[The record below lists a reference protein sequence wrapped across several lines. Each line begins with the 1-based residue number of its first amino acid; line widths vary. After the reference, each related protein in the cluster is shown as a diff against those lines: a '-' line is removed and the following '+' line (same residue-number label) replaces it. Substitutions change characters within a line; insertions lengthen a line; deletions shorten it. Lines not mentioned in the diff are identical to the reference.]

1 MGTVLSLFPAR
12 IAFVKP
18 DGTLTPEAYRALQT
32 LLVRVGGPTGPSMD
46 DGALLAI
53 FAAPVDSAGESL
65 ELAGCGS
72 DVAETRKYAAEMD
85 VRYLFAP
92 ATTVP
97 WDRPGEV
104 GLRTPNSGAFTTL
117 SAGGGP
123 TAGTVMAP
131 SFYLAADTTTGFY
144 RIGANNWGFGVA
156 GAKLVDLKA
165 ALVAITGGLSVS
177 AQITSTAAV
186 GTAPLVVASTTQ
198 VPNLYVARATLADA
212 ATTLTSPNAYPAAA
226 TDLPT
231 VIALANALRA
241 AAVAKGL

>member
-53 FAAPVDSAGESL
+53 FAAPVAAAAESL
-65 ELAGCGS
+65 EMAGCA
-72 DVAETRKYAAEMD
+72 AENAEAKKYAAEMD

-92 ATTVP
+92 ATTIP

-104 GLRTPNSGAFTTL
+104 GLRTPNTGAFTTL
-117 SAGGGP
+117 SAGGGL
-123 TAGTVMAP
+123 TAGTVAAP
-131 SFYLAADTTTGFY
+131 SFYLAADKTTGFY
-144 RIGANNWGFGVA
+144 RIGADNWGFGVV
-156 GAKLVDLKA
+156 GVKLVDLKA
-165 ALVAITGGLSVS
+165 SLVAITGGLSVS
-177 AQITSTAAV
+177 AQITSTVAD

-198 VPNLYVARATLADA
+198 VPNLYVARAALADVATVLA
-212 ATTLTSPNAYPAAA
+212 APNAYPAAA

-231 VIALANALRA
+231 VIALANALRTA
-241 AAVAKGL
+241 ALAKGL